1 VVPDDPLTANPAPAK
16 EVATMAP
23 AAARRE
29 TAVGV
34 ALVGVSIV
42 SAAIIHLYPGI
53 NQLDRRG
60 FSLIVKSPGSTVLL
74 RIADLGSP
82 VSLVIGTVVAAVVAA
97 TYDRWRAAACVA
109 GPLATAVLVEYVLKP
124 AVGRHYEGVLSYPS
138 GNVADVA
145 AVAAALSVAAPRW
158 IRPVV
163 IVAGAVAVGLITVAV
178 IGLRWHYPSDALA
191 GAVLGVALVLLAD
204 GAVHLA
210 RPSGSGPSVTTGPPA
225 EFW

>member
-1 VVPDDPLTANPAPAK
+1 MTA
-16 EVATMAP
+16 T
-23 AAARRE
+23 AARRE

-42 SAAIIHLYPGI
+42 GAALIHLYPGM

-60 FSLIVKSPGSTVLL
+60 FAAIVKSPGSTVLL

-109 GPLATAVLVEYVLKP
+109 GPLVTAVLVEYVLKP

-145 AVAAALSVAAPRW
+145 AVATALSVAAPRW
-158 IRPVV
+158 FRPAV
-163 IVAGAVAVGLITVAV
+163 IVAGTVAVGLITLAV

-191 GAVLGVALVLLAD
+191 GAVLGVAMVLLAD

-210 RPSGSGPSVTTGPPA
+210 RPTGSGPSGTPAPPA
-225 EFW
+225 ELW

>member
-1 VVPDDPLTANPAPAK
+1 MTA
-16 EVATMAP
+16 T
-23 AAARRE
+23 AARRE
-29 TAVGV
+29 TGV
-34 ALVGVSIV
+34 ALVGVSTV
-42 SAAIIHLYPGI
+42 GAALIHLYPGM

-60 FSLIVKSPGSTVLL
+60 FAAIVKSPGSTVLL

-109 GPLATAVLVEYVLKP
+109 GPLVTAVLVEYVLKP

-145 AVAAALSVAAPRW
+145 AVATALSVAAPRW
-158 IRPVV
+158 IRAAV
-163 IVAGAVAVGLITVAV
+163 IVAGAVAVGLITLAV

-210 RPSGSGPSVTTGPPA
+210 RPVGSGPSVTPDPPA
-225 EFW
+225 ELW

>member
-1 VVPDDPLTANPAPAK
+1 MTAAG
-16 EVATMAP
+16 
-23 AAARRE
+23 ARRE

-42 SAAIIHLYPGI
+42 GAALIHLYPGM

-60 FSLIVKSPGSTVLL
+60 FAAIATSPGSTVLL

-109 GPLATAVLVEYVLKP
+109 GPLVTVVLVEYVLKP

-145 AVAAALSVAAPRW
+145 AVATALSVAAPRW
-158 IRPVV
+158 IRPAVV
-163 IVAGAVAVGLITVAV
+163 AAGAVAVGLITFAV
-178 IGLRWHYPSDALA
+178 IGLRWHYPSDALG
-191 GAVLGVALVLLAD
+191 GAVLGVAVVLLAD
-204 GAVHLA
+204 GALHLA
-210 RPSGSGPSVTTGPPA
+210 RPAGSGPSVTSGPPA
-225 EFW
+225 ELW